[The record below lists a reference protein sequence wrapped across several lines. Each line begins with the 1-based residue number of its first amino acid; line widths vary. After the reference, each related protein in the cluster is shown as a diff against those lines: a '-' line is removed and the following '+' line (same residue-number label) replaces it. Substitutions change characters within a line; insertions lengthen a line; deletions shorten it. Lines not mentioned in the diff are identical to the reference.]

1 MPAFAY
7 RAADRSG
14 ATTKGILEASS
25 PAAARAALRDRELLP
40 LSVIAATERSPVLGG
55 VTLPRLRPV
64 RITARQLATLTRQI
78 STLVGSDIP
87 VEESLRLVAQ
97 QAEAPAVGSVL
108 LEVRGAILDGRSLAT
123 ALGQHPRVFPE
134 YYRASVAAGEQ
145 SGRLGS
151 VLGHLA
157 HFVETRQGN
166 AQKLQL
172 ALLYPALLAA
182 VSAGMMVLMMIY
194 VVPDIVK
201 VFVSRGA
208 ELPFL
213 TRALIAMSAGIQ
225 NYGLYAAL
233 GLLLAV
239 LVIGRWAR
247 VPANRLRIDRFL
259 SERPPFR
266 RFSRQLNAARFA
278 GSLATLVESA
288 VPLVEALHAAAAV
301 TPNRGVRDK
310 VRGVAARAPP
320 PTAMR
325 GTSNCITSS
334 HWNGSFGSK
343 ALSRLASAA
352 PLIVSSTVRP
362 PGFPSARPPR
372 SVSPPV
378 IRQSAAKPSDV
389 SDLSGAQSQ
398 LSVDPPAT
406 PTAPC
411 QIVPSTP
418 VRHGRFLNTTLA
430 GIVATRAAT

>member
-25 PAAARAALRDRELLP
+25 PAAARAALRERELLP
-40 LSVIAATERSPVLGG
+40 LSVVAAAERGPALAGIN
-55 VTLPRLRPV
+55 LPKLRTARV
-64 RITARQLATLTRQI
+64 SARQLATLTRQI
-78 STLVGSDIP
+78 ATLVGSDIP
-87 VEESLRLVAQ
+87 VEEALRLVAQ
-97 QAEAPAVGSVL
+97 QGEAPAVSSVL
-108 LEVRGAILDGRSLAT
+108 LDVRGAILDGRSLAT
-123 ALGQHPRVFPE
+123 ALGGHPRVFPE

-145 SGRLGS
+145 SGRLGA

-213 TRALIAMSAGIQ
+213 TRALIALSAGIQ

-233 GLLLAV
+233 AVLVAV

-259 SERPPFR
+259 TERPPFR

-288 VPLVEALHAAAAV
+288 VPLVEALHASAAV
-301 TPNRGVRDK
+301 TPNRWVREK
-310 VRGVAARAPP
+310 VLGVAARVREGQSLRGAMTEAAVF
-320 PTAMR
+320 PTMLTAIVAS
-325 GTSNCITSS
+325 GESS
-334 HWNGSFGSK
+334 G
-343 ALSRLASAA
+343 RLA
-352 PLIVSSTVRP
+352 
-362 PGFPSARPPR
+362 
-372 SVSPPV
+372 
-378 IRQSAAKPSDV
+378 
-389 SDLSGAQSQ
+389 
-398 LSVDPPAT
+398 PAL
-406 PTAPC
+406 
-411 QIVPSTP
+411 
-418 VRHGRFLNTTLA
+418 G
-430 GIVATRAAT
+430 RAADELDRELDALVSTLVSLAEPLVLLVMGGLVLMMVLAILLPIINLNNLVAL

>member
-40 LSVIAATERSPVLGG
+40 LSVVAAAERRPVLGG
-55 VTLPRLRPV
+55 VSLPRLRSARVSP
-64 RITARQLATLTRQI
+64 RQLATLTRQI
-78 STLVGSDIP
+78 ATLVGSDIP

-134 YYRASVAAGEQ
+134 YYRASVAAGEH
-145 SGRLGS
+145 SGRLAS

-213 TRALIAMSAGIQ
+213 TRLLIAVSAGIQ

-233 GLLLAV
+233 AALVV
-239 LVIGRWAR
+239 LFVAGRWAR

-301 TPNRGVRDK
+301 TPNRWVRDK
-310 VRGVAARAPP
+310 VLGVAARVREGQSLRGAMTEAAVF
-320 PTAMR
+320 PTMLTAIVAS
-325 GTSNCITSS
+325 GESS
-334 HWNGSFGSK
+334 G
-343 ALSRLASAA
+343 RLA
-352 PLIVSSTVRP
+352 
-362 PGFPSARPPR
+362 
-372 SVSPPV
+372 
-378 IRQSAAKPSDV
+378 
-389 SDLSGAQSQ
+389 
-398 LSVDPPAT
+398 PAL
-406 PTAPC
+406 
-411 QIVPSTP
+411 
-418 VRHGRFLNTTLA
+418 G
-430 GIVATRAAT
+430 RAADELDRELDALVSTLVSLAEPLVLLVMGGLVLMMVLAILLPIINLNNLVAL